1 MFFTFW
7 SVVLNIKPMYF
18 ISLTFY
24 SLIYLRLR
32 EVPYLNLNFFF
43 KLLFLVFHAGSSVGG
58 EHFAM
63 GQTSSGATS

>member
-1 MFFTFW
+1 MFFIFW
-7 SVVLNIKPMYF
+7 PVVLNIKPMYF

-24 SLIYLRLR
+24 SLIHLRLR
-32 EVPYLNLNFFF
+32 EVFEFEFLL
-43 KLLFLVFHAGSSVGG
+43 KWLFLVFHTGSGVGG